1 MLEVEIHDKKH
12 IIDSLKRALQE
23 SQDHEKKALN
33 DLEKEWE
40 EKLQKQ
46 KVHYEAGVER
56 HLRLVDRL
64 LNDKTELTKRCELF
78 AEELKAVEKK
88 FQMKMEEMDDHAAKE
103 LAKNK
108 QTWIATERMKRESW
122 EKEKVKEI
130 KEMTIKGLQ
139 PEVERILSEKKQEK
153 ARMEE
158 QQREA
163 LDEQRR
169 ELLDMAQQQ
178 IRDVREEKNREM
190 ETALDKE
197 REAHRQKLKED
208 FERFN
213 RELQEERA
221 KCAAD
226 VLAERRLRE
235 ELLRQNTEVSEAQLR
250 EALQKE
256 RSTGQAKLQEAE
268 GKLQVAKE
276 RHAQELAEQ
285 KELDIEVG
293 CRLRQ
298 ELSAERDRQLE
309 VLMER
314 LSREHVERQVAA
326 EAANHAKLQEA
337 RAAAGEEAAR
347 LAKHLEECQ
356 AQVAR
361 LKAEKQQHEEIDLQA
376 ADAARLAELQ
386 RKGSDLE
393 KERFELLAA
402 AQKVKDLEEE
412 SKRREEQI
420 IGDLEAKVKKT
431 LQAKE

>member
-1 MLEVEIHDKKH
+1 MQ
-12 IIDSLKRALQE
+12 SWTGQRAMAHARTVVCLAPQ
-23 SQDHEKKALN
+23 
-33 DLEKEWE
+33 
-40 EKLQKQ
+40 
-46 KVHYEAGVER
+46 
-56 HLRLVDRL
+56 VDRL

-293 CRLRQ
+293 C
-298 ELSAERDRQLE
+298 
-309 VLMER
+309 V
-314 LSREHVERQVAA
+314 
-326 EAANHAKLQEA
+326 
-337 RAAAGEEAAR
+337 
-347 LAKHLEECQ
+347 CY
-356 AQVAR
+356 
-361 LKAEKQQHEEIDLQA
+361 
-376 ADAARLAELQ
+376 
-386 RKGSDLE
+386 
-393 KERFELLAA
+393 
-402 AQKVKDLEEE
+402 
-412 SKRREEQI
+412 
-420 IGDLEAKVKKT
+420 
-431 LQAKE
+431 